1 MALSRRSLLL
11 SSAAAG
17 VAGAVTT
24 WPLAASAAPYRGPLQ
39 ADPFTL
45 GVASGDPEPDGFV
58 LWTRL
63 APTPLADDGLG
74 GMPAR
79 VVPVAW
85 ELAAD
90 ERFRKIV
97 RRGVTAARPESAHAV
112 HVELH
117 HLLPGREY
125 FYRFRA
131 ERYVSPVG
139 RTRTAP
145 PLWATGG
152 TLAMSFASC
161 SQYEHGY
168 FTAYRHLAADEPDL
182 ILHLGDYQYEYQAGV
197 YTIPG
202 GNPRDHAG
210 PETVTLAN
218 YRQRHAQYKTD
229 PDLQVAHA
237 VAPWAVVFDDH
248 EIENNWADEVP
259 EAPDPN
265 FPARRAAAFQA
276 YYENMP
282 LRRTSIPR
290 GLDMQ
295 LYRRLRWGRLATFHL
310 LDTRQY
316 RDDQGCG
323 DGYKDCPAAS
333 DPARSI
339 TGEQQEKWLLD
350 GFRRSSARWDVLGQQ
365 VFFGQRDNNSGPQ
378 VVTSMDSWDGYAASR
393 DRITRGWVDAGVR
406 NPVVLTG
413 DVHAH
418 WADELKLDYA
428 DPTSRTVG
436 TELVCSSITSTGN
449 GTDVASGQ
457 HPWAAWNPHLRF
469 YNNQRGY
476 VRTRITP
483 GSLTADFRVVPF
495 VTTPGAPVHTR
506 ATFVIEDRVA
516 GLQQT
521 ADNPTPSALRTASDL
536 GAETVRQETER
547 P

>member
-1 MALSRRSLLL
+1 MALSRRTLLL

-17 VAGAVTT
+17 VAGAATT
-24 WPLAASAAPYRGPLQ
+24 WPLAATAAPYRGPLR

-45 GVASGDPEPDGFV
+45 GIASGDPESDGFV

-63 APTPLADDGLG
+63 APAPLAEDGLG

-79 VVPVAW
+79 VVPVEW
-85 ELAAD
+85 EVAAD
-90 ERFRKIV
+90 ERFRRIV
-97 RRGVTAARPESAHAV
+97 RRGVTAARPESAHTV
-112 HVELH
+112 HVEVG

-131 ERYVSPVG
+131 EGYLSPVG

-145 PLWATGG
+145 SSWAAGG
-152 TLAMSFASC
+152 TLAMAFASC

-168 FTAYRHLAADEPDL
+168 FTAYRHLAADEPD
-182 ILHLGDYQYEYQAGV
+182 IVLHLGDYQYEYQAGV
-197 YTIPG
+197 YTVPG

-229 PDLQVAHA
+229 PDLQAAHA

-259 EAPDPN
+259 EQPDPT
-265 FPARRAAAFQA
+265 FLARRAAAFQA

-282 LRRTSIPR
+282 LRRSSIPR
-290 GLDMQ
+290 GIDMQ
-295 LYRRLRWGRLATFHL
+295 LYRRLHWGRLATFHM
-310 LDTRQY
+310 LDTRQF
-316 RDDQGCG
+316 RDDQACG
-323 DGYKDCPAAS
+323 DGYKDCADAY

-339 TGEQQEKWLLD
+339 TGERQEKWLLD
-350 GFRRSSARWDVLGQQ
+350 GFRRSTARWDVLGQQ

-449 GTDVASGQ
+449 GADVPTGQ

-483 GSLTADFRVVPF
+483 DSLTADFRVVPY

-506 ATFVIEDRVA
+506 ATFVVEDRRP
-516 GLQQT
+516 GLHQT
-521 ADNPTPSALRTASDL
+521 ADNPTPSLMAAVDP
-536 GAETVRQETER
+536 ADTVAQETLR